1 MAHLSGLTSSP
12 ADSKARLYSVQKKRD
27 QTAPAAGVPPF
38 AMVMQEQDG
47 EKPAQGSTKAK
58 ALQESPASP
67 GKAGQVAD
75 RQDARGDNFP
85 AADPAQ
91 KKSGLQRTRE
101 LSMMPGQM
109 PVSTMLLRS
118 PVLAGRSPSDILQG
132 QLFGKAQMDIAQTRA
147 MESMMRGIGSS
158 PLEAARGLGTARQLR
173 NFASRG
179 QDRPGPGEMIKGRT
193 KSKNRLNRGGLRDVQ
208 ERELPE
214 VKSTVSRPV
223 AEPAGLGLGS
233 LSARFESGKAG
244 IAAIGYDSKG
254 GTSYGKFQIASR
266 VGSMKNF
273 LDFLDSQAP
282 DLASRLKSAGPA
294 NTGSRRGAMPDEWK
308 AIAAEQPERF
318 GALQESFIRE
328 SHYEPALRSITQR
341 TSLSEDNI
349 SSAMREVIWSTAVQ
363 HGPAGAARIFSQ
375 AEGMSGKPD
384 DPGFERKLIAN
395 VYSVRSG
402 QFGGHTS
409 EVQAAVQSRFRQ
421 EKDLALGMLNASDSM
436 A

>member
-1 MAHLSGLTSSP
+1 MAHLSGLSSSP
-12 ADSKARLYSVQKKRD
+12 ADSKAGLYSIQKKRE

-38 AMVMQEQDG
+38 ALVMEKQNGEQKDG
-47 EKPAQGSTKAK
+47 QKG
-58 ALQESPASP
+58 LP
-67 GKAGQVAD
+67 GKVGA
-75 RQDARGDNFP
+75 RPDARATPP
-85 AADPAQ
+85 AADPAANPAE

-158 PLEAARGLGTARQLR
+158 PLDAARGLGVARQLR
-173 NFASRG
+173 NLADRG
-179 QDRPGPGEMIKGRT
+179 DRPGPGEMIKGRT

-208 ERELPE
+208 ERDLPD
-214 VKSTVSRPV
+214 VKDVKKAAPRPV
-223 AEPAGLGLGS
+223 TEPAGLGLGS

-273 LDFLDSQAP
+273 LDYLDLQAP
-282 DLASRLKSAGPA
+282 DLSSRLKASGPA
-294 NTGSRRGAMPDEWK
+294 NTGSRSGAMPDEWK

-318 GALQESFIRE
+318 GTLQEGFIRQ
-328 SHYEPALRSITQR
+328 SHYEPALLAITQR
-341 TSLSEDNI
+341 TSLSEANI
-349 SSAMREVIWSTAVQ
+349 SPAMREVIWSTAVQ
-363 HGPAGAARIFSQ
+363 HGPAGAARIFGQ
-375 AEGMSGKPD
+375 AEGMSGNPD
-384 DPGFERKLIAN
+384 EPGFERKLISN

-402 QFGGHTS
+402 QFGGHTK
-409 EVQAAVQSRFRQ
+409 EIQASVQSRFRQ
-421 EKDLALGMLNASDSM
+421 EKDLALGMLDASDSM